1 MWAVYGLEVAESAN
15 GVKDGDE
22 LKEADARGLVH
33 LGGRSPAKTPRMGDV
48 VLIDTGDG
56 VFARGKFHASH
67 KSREIPKR
75 NHCSCGRY
83 IFNFC
88 CSCCGNNLGGF

>member
-48 VLIDTGDG
+48 VLIDTDDG
-56 VFARGKFHASH
+56 VFTG
-67 KSREIPKR
+67 REPHTSQESDDWTRIDP
-75 NHCSCGRY
+75 
-83 IFNFC
+83 
-88 CSCCGNNLGGF
+88 